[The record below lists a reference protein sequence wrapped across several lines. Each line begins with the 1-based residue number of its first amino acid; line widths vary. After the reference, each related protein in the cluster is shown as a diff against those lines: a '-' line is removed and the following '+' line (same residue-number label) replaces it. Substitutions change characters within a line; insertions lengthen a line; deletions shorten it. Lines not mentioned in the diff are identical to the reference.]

1 MSSFAR
7 IYSHLK
13 LWLKTAFKK
22 VINKITNYRIVTQNM
37 VKLSLDIE
45 TFLKLRNF
53 ELKFCF
59 FNRTLSKFLS
69 YK

>member
-1 MSSFAR
+1 MSSFA
-7 IYSHLK
+7 
-13 LWLKTAFKK
+13 
-22 VINKITNYRIVTQNM
+22 RIVTQNM

-45 TFLKLRNF
+45 TLLKLRNF

-59 FNRTLSKFLS
+59 FNRNLSKFLS